1 MIYYKLTMCSDTYT
15 YADLFKQPNMRKI
28 SLLSILQ
35 LMLIACIFDA
45 SIRNITNLRFVKL
58 FNKALNEGSRRVH
71 NHRENPYSS
80 LLLCWLKAPTLSYT
94 LYIMKS
100 SQTFV

>member
-1 MIYYKLTMCSDTYT
+1 MICSKLTMYSDTYT

-45 SIRNITNLRFVKL
+45 SIRNITNLRSVKL
-58 FNKALNEGSRRVH
+58 SNRGFHHCMGI
-71 NHRENPYSS
+71 
-80 LLLCWLKAPTLSYT
+80 LLSWLKVATSTFTLNKDTIKT
-94 LYIMKS
+94 LC
-100 SQTFV
+100 

>member
-1 MIYYKLTMCSDTYT
+1 MTYSKLIMCSDTYT

-45 SIRNITNLRFVKL
+45 SIRNITNLRSVKSVNRGFHHCMGIL
-58 FNKALNEGSRRVH
+58 PPG
-71 NHRENPYSS
+71 
-80 LLLCWLKAPTLSYT
+80 
-94 LYIMKS
+94 
-100 SQTFV
+100 

>member
-1 MIYYKLTMCSDTYT
+1 MIFYKRTMCSDTYT

-45 SIRNITNLRFVKL
+45 SIRNITNLRFVK
-58 FNKALNEGSRRVH
+58 
-71 NHRENPYSS
+71 
-80 LLLCWLKAPTLSYT
+80 
-94 LYIMKS
+94 
-100 SQTFV
+100 FVKQ

>member
-1 MIYYKLTMCSDTYT
+1 MICSKLTMYSDTYT

-45 SIRNITNLRFVKL
+45 SIRNITNLRF
-58 FNKALNEGSRRVH
+58 
-71 NHRENPYSS
+71 
-80 LLLCWLKAPTLSYT
+80 
-94 LYIMKS
+94 IKS
-100 SQTFV
+100 SYPIEDFTTTWAFSSPG

>member
-1 MIYYKLTMCSDTYT
+1 MCSDTYT

-28 SLLSILQ
+28 SLLSIIQ

-58 FNKALNEGSRRVH
+58 FKTKVRERRVH
-71 NHRENPYSS
+71 NRGENPSSS
-80 LLLCWLKAPTLSYT
+80 LLLCCLKVLRYLHFYS
-94 LYIMKS
+94 
-100 SQTFV
+100 